1 MSDNIITKLLNPSE
15 KGKVWWLFTLIMV
28 FLVFFI
34 LVDAGS
40 YYNKGV
46 DYLAI
51 KTGDVV
57 KLPHVKEVPF
67 RLGLDLQGGTHLVY
81 HVDTSQVPEKD
92 KASALEGV
100 RDVIE
105 RRVNVFGV
113 SEPLVQTSNSGGEN
127 RLVVELAGIS
137 DVNEAIN
144 MIGETPLLEFKEQ
157 AEGARTLTEEEQK
170 KLDDYN
176 KKAKEKAEDVLG
188 KLLSGGDFSALAKEY
203 SEDTNTKD
211 NGGDLG
217 WIDESSHPYEVEAIK
232 DFKIGESSKDL
243 VINDQGYFLF
253 KLDDKREKANPFNE
267 NEKEKEVKASHLLI
281 CFDGI
286 DGCTNGL
293 SKEEAYAKIKEI
305 KAKASPKNFA
315 SLVEKYTTEPGGAER
330 KGELGWFSKGK
341 MVKPFEDTVFPQ
353 KVGTISYIVETKFG
367 YHLIYKEDERVQNEY
382 KVSRIFIA
390 KMSKKDIIGDSKD
403 WKNTEL
409 TGKNLKRASVQF
421 NPNDGTP
428 EVALEFDS
436 EGADMFA
443 KITERNVGKPVAI
456 FLDGTV
462 ISRPTVNEKIMGGR
476 AVING
481 SFSVEEA
488 KTLAQRLNAGA
499 LPVPINLIS
508 QQTVGASLGK
518 SSLLISLKAG
528 LLGLALVALFMILY
542 YRLPGFVAVLSL
554 GIYGVAILAIF
565 KLVPVT
571 LSLSGLAGFIL
582 SIGMAVDANVLI
594 FERLKEEVR
603 DGRPLSVAIEN
614 SFERAWPSIR
624 DGNVSTIITSLIL
637 LWFST
642 SIVKGFALTLLIGI
656 LVSMISA
663 IYITRNFLRIING
676 EWLEKRSWLLGLKIK
691 KQSDNN

>member
-1 MSDNIITKLLNPSE
+1 MSDNIIKKILNPSE
-15 KGKVWWLFTLIMV
+15 RGKVWWLFVIIIVAVL
-28 FLVFFI
+28 FFS

-46 DYLAI
+46 DYLAY

-57 KLPHVKEVPF
+57 KLPHMKEVPF

-81 HVDTSQVPEKD
+81 HVDMSQVGEKD

-137 DVNEAIN
+137 DVNKAIN
-144 MIGETPLLEFKEQ
+144 MIGETPLLEFKEKTQ
-157 AEGARTLTEEEQK
+157 KTRELTEEEK
-170 KLDDYN
+170 SAMDKHNLE
-176 KKAKEKAEDVLG
+176 AKQKAEDILG
-188 KLLSGGDFSALAKEY
+188 KLLSGGDFSALAREY
-203 SEDTNTKD
+203 SDDTNTKD

-217 WIDESSHPYEVEAIK
+217 WITSSDHPFEVNAVK
-232 DFKIGESSKDL
+232 DFKIGEVSNSL
-243 VINDQGYFLF
+243 VTSEQGFSLF
-253 KLDDKREKANPFNE
+253 KLEDKREKANPFNE
-267 NEKEKEVKASHLLI
+267 KEVEKEVKASHLLL

-286 DGCTNGL
+286 EGCNSGL
-293 SKEEAYAKIKEI
+293 TKEEAYKKIKEI
-305 KAKASPKNFA
+305 KAKATPQNFA
-315 SLVEKYTTEPGGAER
+315 SLVEKYTTEPGGAAR

-341 MVKPFEDTVFPQ
+341 MVAPFEDTVFPQ
-353 KVGTISYIVETKFG
+353 KVGTISYVVETQFG
-367 YHLIYKEDERVQNEY
+367 YHLIYKEDERVQEEF
-382 KVSRIFIA
+382 KVGRIFIA
-390 KMSKKDIIGDSKD
+390 KISKKDIIGEEKE

-409 TGKNLKRASVQF
+409 TGKNLKRSTVQF

-428 EVALEFDS
+428 EVSLEFDG

-443 KITERNVGKPVAI
+443 KITERNIGSPVAI
-456 FLDGTV
+456 FLDGDI
-462 ISRPTVNEKIMGGR
+462 ISQPTVNEKITGGR

-481 SFSVEEA
+481 HFSVTEA

-508 QQTVGASLGK
+508 QQTVGASLGH
-518 SSLLISLKAG
+518 SSLMMSLKAG
-528 LLGLALVALFMILY
+528 VAGLLLVALFMILY
-542 YRLPGFVAVLSL
+542 YRLPGLAAVLSL
-554 GIYGVAILAIF
+554 GIYGIVILGIF

-594 FERLKEEVR
+594 FERLKEEMKE
-603 DGRPLSVAIEN
+603 GRPLSVAIEN

-656 LVSMISA
+656 LVSMLSA
-663 IYITRNFLRIING
+663 IYVTRNFLRIVGG
-676 EWLEKRSWLLGLKIK
+676 EWLEKRTWLLGAK
-691 KQSDNN
+691 KENS